1 MLDGQGLAVTVSDDT
16 AISAYNKAVAE
27 WLDYKITAMRT
38 LKQAIEIDPDFG
50 LAHQNRGISKAFSGD
65 IDGACSDWNKAVE
78 LGVTLPES
86 VASIDC
92 N

>member
-1 MLDGQGLAVTVSDDT
+1 MGLDMYFEGSFAKRSFIERKFDERG
-16 AISAYNKAVAE
+16 KC
-27 WLDYKITAMRT
+27 
-38 LKQAIEIDPDFG
+38 EIDPDFG
-50 LAHQNRGISKAFSGD
+50 LAHQNRGISNAFSGD